1 MTLLILYLVLALGV
15 SFLCSIMEAVLLST
29 PVSFLQVEM
38 EKGNTS
44 AKQFSLLKAD
54 VDRPLSAILSLNTI
68 AHTVGAA
75 GVGAQAAIVFGE
87 AYFGLISAVL
97 TLLILI
103 LSEIIPKTIGAK
115 YWRNIALF
123 TGKII
128 NFTVIIMYPLVWLS
142 SFITKL
148 ITSENKEKT
157 TSREEISALANIA
170 EKEGVF
176 TEEEKLIIQNS
187 IKLRQLKAK
196 HIMTPRIVVSVADE
210 NLLIDDFY
218 EHKDDYKHSRIPVFI
233 DHDENITG
241 YVLRQHILENLVE
254 DGHHTLKLKNLRRD
268 ILVFQQTTPVFSLWK
283 KMLEAEE
290 HISLI
295 VDEYGGLSGIITM
308 EDILENLLGFE
319 IIDEKDTVDNMQE
332 YAKTLWN
339 TKSKRF
345 KS

>member
-1 MTLLILYLVLALGV
+1 MTLLILYLLLALSI

-29 PVSFLQVEM
+29 PLSFLQV
-38 EKGNTS
+38 KIDNGNTS
-44 AKQFSLLKAD
+44 AKKFSKLKIG

-87 AYFGLISAVL
+87 AYFGIISAIL

-103 LSEIIPKTIGAK
+103 VSEIIPKTIGAK
-115 YWRNIALF
+115 YWRNIALL
-123 TGKII
+123 TGRLI
-128 NFTVIIMYPLVWLS
+128 NFTVVIMYPLVWLS
-142 SFITKL
+142 SL
-148 ITSENKEKT
+148 ITNLIASENKEKT

-176 TEEEKLIIQNS
+176 SEEEKLIIQNS
-187 IKLRQLKAK
+187 IKLRQLKAT
-196 HIMTPRIVVSVADE
+196 HIMTPRIVVTVADE
-210 NLLIDDFY
+210 NLLIDDFFQ
-218 EHKDDYKHSRIPVFI
+218 HKDDYKHSRIPVF
-233 DHDENITG
+233 DKHDENITG

-254 DGHHTLKLKNLRRD
+254 GGHSSVKLKNLKRE
-268 ILVFQQTTPVFSLWK
+268 ILVFQQSTPVFNIWK
-283 KMLEAEE
+283 RMLEAEE

-319 IIDEKDTVDNMQE
+319 IVDEKDTVDNMQE

-345 KS
+345 KP

>member
-1 MTLLILYLVLALGV
+1 MTLLILYLTLALGV

-29 PVSFLQVEM
+29 PISFLQVKM
-38 EKGNTS
+38 EKGNAS

-54 VDRPLSAILSLNTI
+54 IDRPLSAILSLNTI

-103 LSEIIPKTIGAK
+103 VSEIIPKTIGAK

-142 SFITKL
+142 SL
-148 ITSENKEKT
+148 ITNLIASENKEKT

-176 TEEEKLIIQNS
+176 SEEEKLIIQNS

-196 HIMTPRIVVSVADE
+196 HVMTPRIVVTVADE
-210 NLLIDDFY
+210 NLLIDDFF
-218 EHKDDYKHSRIPVFI
+218 EHKEDYKHSRIPIFEG
-233 DHDENITG
+233 HDENITG

-254 DGHHTLKLKNLRRD
+254 EGQNTLKLKNLKRD
-268 ILVFQQTTPVFSLWK
+268 ILVFQENTPVFSIWK

-339 TKSKRF
+339 TKSKKF
-345 KS
+345 K

>member
-15 SFLCSIMEAVLLST
+15 SFLCSVMEAVLLST
-29 PVSFLQVEM
+29 PLSFLQVKM
-38 EKGNTS
+38 EAGSTS
-44 AKQFSLLKAD
+44 AKQFSLLKSD

-75 GVGAQAAIVFGE
+75 GVGAQAAVVFGE
-87 AYFGLISAVL
+87 AYFGVISAVL

-103 LSEIIPKTIGAK
+103 VSEIIPKTIGAK
-115 YWRNIALF
+115 YWRNIALI

-142 SFITKL
+142 SLVTKM
-148 ITSENKEKT
+148 IASENKEKT

-196 HIMTPRIVVSVADE
+196 HIMTPRIVVTVADE
-210 NLLIDDFY
+210 NLMINDFFK
-218 EHKDDYKHSRIPVFI
+218 HKDDYKHSRIPVFK

-254 DGHHTLKLKNLRRD
+254 GNQKSLSLKKLKRD
-268 ILVFQQTTPVFSLWK
+268 ILIFQQTTPVFSLWK

-339 TKSKRF
+339 TKSKKF
-345 KS
+345 KT